1 MIQMHDISKVYGEGD
16 AAVHAL
22 RSVSLTVERGEF
34 VAIVGPSGCGKSTLM
49 NITGC
54 LDRPTEGTYL
64 LDGEEVD
71 TLDDMA
77 LSAVRGRKIGFVF
90 QSFIL
95 LAHAT
100 ALENVELPA
109 LYDREGRDLSARAR
123 ELLEQVG
130 LGDRARHLPTELS
143 GGQQQRVA
151 IARSLIMDPAIILAD
166 EPTGALDTR
175 SGLEVM
181 AVFQDLN
188 ADGRTIVLVTH
199 DRNIAGHARRVITLA
214 DGQIASDEA
223 VAEPLDARKE
233 LEAVPAEVQAQ

>member
-22 RSVSLTVERGEF
+22 RSVNLTVERGEF
-34 VAIVGPSGCGKSTLM
+34 VAVIGPSGCGKSTLM
-49 NITGC
+49 NIMGC
-54 LDRPTEGTYL
+54 LDRPTSGTYL
-64 LDGEEVD
+64 LDESEVQ
-71 TLDDMA
+71 TLDDEA
-77 LSAVRGRKIGFVF
+77 LSAVRGSKIGFVF

-95 LAHAT
+95 LAQAT

-109 LYDREGRDLSARAR
+109 LYDRAGRDLTQRAR

-130 LGDRARHLPTELS
+130 LGDRAEHLPAELS

-181 AVFQDLN
+181 TVFQDLN
-188 ADGRTIVLVTH
+188 ADGRTIVVVTH
-199 DRNIAGHARRVITLA
+199 DRAIADHARRIITLA
-214 DGQIASDEA
+214 DGEIAGDEA
-223 VAEPLDARKE
+223 VAEPLDARQE
-233 LEAVPAEVQAQ
+233 LASPTEEVQAQ